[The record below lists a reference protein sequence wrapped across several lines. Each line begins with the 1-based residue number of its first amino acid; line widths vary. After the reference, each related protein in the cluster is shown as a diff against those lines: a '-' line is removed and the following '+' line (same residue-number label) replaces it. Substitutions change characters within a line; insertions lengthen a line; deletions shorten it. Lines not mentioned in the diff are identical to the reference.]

1 MIKFLSSKS
10 FLTNIVAAMI
20 FIIGWYFE
28 EPHVMAIGSYAL
40 SGAITNW
47 LAIIML
53 FDKIPYIYGSGVI
66 PNRFNEFKQGIK
78 QLVMEQ
84 FFTLANMQRFFQGTL
99 KNQVPDI
106 DLKPILACVNYDQLF
121 QSLVDTITTSSLGGM
136 LNFIGGPEALTPLK
150 DPFITTLQSKL
161 AELGQLP
168 ELKAILAK
176 QQASLDPNKIIIRI
190 EQIVDQ
196 RLNELTP
203 QMVKLI
209 IQKMIREHLGWLV
222 IWGGIFGAVLGFGL
236 SFTH

>member
-1 MIKFLSSKS
+1 MIKFLTSKS
-10 FLTNIVAAMI
+10 FLTNVLAAVI
-20 FIIGWYFE
+20 FIIGWYFA

-84 FFTLANMQRFFQGTL
+84 FFTLDNMQRFFQGTRQNHL
-99 KNQVPDI
+99 PDI
-106 DLKPILACVNYDQLF
+106 DLKPILACINYDHLF
-121 QSLVDTITTSSLGGM
+121 QSLVDTIISSSLGGM
-136 LNFIGGPEALTPLK
+136 LNFIGGAEALTPLK
-150 DPFITTLQSKL
+150 DPFIKTLQAKL

-176 QQASLDPNKIIIRI
+176 QQTSVDPSNIIIRI